1 MSRSST
7 DSAKA
12 LQQWGCLRDLLS
24 RRRSAASADPIATV
38 VARVAQE
45 EELQDSEEENGDVE
59 QIGRNGATEG
69 SRILSD
75 PVGMELSKMPEAY
88 LENNTSIENKVLTT

>member
-75 PVGMELSKMPEAY
+75 PVGMELSKMPESH
-88 LENNTSIENKVLTT
+88 LETNTSIEKKLLTP